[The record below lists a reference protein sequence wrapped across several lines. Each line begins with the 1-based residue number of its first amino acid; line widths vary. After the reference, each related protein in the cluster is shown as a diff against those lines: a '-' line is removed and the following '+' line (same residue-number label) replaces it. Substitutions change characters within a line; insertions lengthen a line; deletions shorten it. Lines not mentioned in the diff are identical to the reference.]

1 MDLSPLS
8 EARLSHLMEILRLHC
23 PRAFLPLPLPL
34 PLPSSNDSSD
44 PDPDSP
50 ADLDSFLDRPPS
62 PLQQL
67 GQVSAAAAEDD
78 RQVRKRT

>member
-1 MDLSPLS
+1 MWQCVDLSPLS

-23 PRAFLPLPLPL
+23 PRAFLPLP
-34 PLPSSNDSSD
+34 SSNDSSPD